1 MSDKAKVET
10 VNKGADAPA
19 SKLPIKAWAKGP
31 GGKLVEVK
39 PK

>member
-1 MSDKAKVET
+1 MSDKTKTEV
-10 VNKGADAPA
+10 VNKGANAPA
-19 SKLPIKAWAKGP
+19 SKLPIQAWAKGP